1 MNHQKIMQLL
11 RDRGFARTEEEL
23 ESFAF
28 MHSKGYI
35 ELAGIEEGR
44 KEYQEFIRWYW
55 NNRRQNNGMQNYGS
69 L

>member
-1 MNHQKIMQLL
+1 MNHRRVMQLL
-11 RDRGFARTEEEL
+11 RDRGFARTGEEL

-28 MHSKGYI
+28 KHPKGYI
-35 ELAGIEEGR
+35 ELAGIDEGA
-44 KEYQEFIRWYW
+44 KEYQEFIRQCW

>member
-1 MNHQKIMQLL
+1 MQLL

-35 ELAGIEEGR
+35 ELAGIEEGAPLTAPSLGIDSDHGQAR
-44 KEYQEFIRWYW
+44 KGE
-55 NNRRQNNGMQNYGS
+55 RRE
-69 L
+69 